1 VRGEPGLGK
10 TALFDRVAADAD
22 GAAVLRVRGVEA
34 EHGLAFAALHQLLR
48 PVLPLA
54 ADLPE
59 PQRDALEHSLALSPG
74 PAADRLA
81 IGAATLGL
89 LAAAASE
96 LPVVCLV
103 DDANWLD
110 AQSADALVFAARRLG
125 PERVAMLFAVRPAVP
140 EFAPPGVEVLELGRL
155 GPDDARRLLARE
167 AGTAV
172 SPDVARRLADAAA
185 GNPLALQHLA
195 SALTV
200 GQLAGRDELPHPLPT
215 ADVLARA
222 FLAQVLHLSTEAR
235 ETLLRAAAADTQA
248 LLVIERSSL
257 PDAAGGRL
265 DEAERAGLVSIR
277 DGRFQFSHPL
287 VRSAIYQAASPD
299 DRRAAHRV
307 LADALQEPRYRD
319 RRALHL
325 AEAATGPD
333 EDVASELEWA
343 AARFADRSGC
353 EAEMVV
359 LERAAD
365 LSVDEG
371 AGRRRR
377 VAAAEAAW
385 RAGSPDRALRALER
399 VGDTAADPVSA
410 ARVTRLRALAALRDG
425 DLELPDAELEAAAG
439 RVAGAD
445 PGLAA
450 GLLIDAAGGEATDRA
465 AELAARA
472 RDLAPAGSEAELRAC
487 VALATALR
495 RAGREDEAQVP
506 SEAAAAI
513 LEANPQA
520 AHDPDVLLAVA
531 QSAADPAVAAHLV
544 QRAVAA
550 ARRGGALMVLPE
562 GLLASAG
569 HAWDAGRWTDAEAQ
583 LGEAARLA
591 ADTGQGRL
599 GRRIDAARARLA
611 ASLGRREECERLA
624 VALEPVHR
632 AAALGLLELAVG
644 DASAAVERLEPA
656 LLEAGVGEEVLADL
670 AEARARTG
678 DIAGARALVERSKGA
693 APAAPAEV
701 LTAPAQELDDRFA
714 GVVARVDDPFCRAR
728 VLLAYGIRLRREG
741 RRVECREP
749 LQEAARRF
757 DALGAAPWA
766 EQARR
771 ELRASG
777 ERVRRRSDR
786 SAVDELTA
794 QELEVATMI
803 AGGDSYQQAAAKL
816 VVSPRT
822 VDYHLQKVYR
832 KLGCTRRDLAERLR
846 ALDPPT

>member
-1 VRGEPGLGK
+1 MGK
-10 TALFDRVAADAD
+10 TALLDRVAGHAD

-34 EHGLAFAALHQLLR
+34 EHALAFAALHQLLR

-59 PQRDALEHSLALSPG
+59 PQREALEHALAVSPG

-89 LAAAASE
+89 LAAAAAE

-103 DDANWLD
+103 DDVNWLD
-110 AQSADALVFAARRLG
+110 AASAEALVFAARRLG
-125 PERVAMLFAVRPAVP
+125 PERVAVVFAVRPSVP
-140 EFAPPGVEVLELGRL
+140 EFAPPGVEVLELQRL
-155 GPDDARRLLARE
+155 GADDARELLARE
-167 AGTAV
+167 AGTEV
-172 SPDVARRLADAAA
+172 SAEVAGKLAAAAA
-185 GNPLALQHLA
+185 GNPLALRHLA
-195 SALTV
+195 SALTA
-200 GQLAGRDELPHPLPT
+200 GQLAGRDALPHPLPT

-222 FLAQVLHLSTEAR
+222 FLAQVLQLSTGAR

-248 LLVIERSSL
+248 LLVIERSAVH
-257 PDAAGGRL
+257 DAGGGQL

-277 DGRFQFSHPL
+277 DGRFQFAHPL
-287 VRSAIYQAASPD
+287 VRSAIYQAAAAE
-299 DRRAAHRV
+299 DRRAAHRL

-333 EDVASELEWA
+333 EHVASELEWA
-343 AARFADRSGC
+343 AARFAERSGC
-353 EAEMVV
+353 EAELVV

-365 LSVDEG
+365 LSADED

-377 VAAAEAAW
+377 IAAAEAAW
-385 RAGSPDRALRALER
+385 RAGSPDRALQALER
-399 VGDTAADPVSA
+399 VGDTGGDPVAA
-410 ARVTRLRALAALRDG
+410 ARIARLRALAELRDG
-425 DLELPDAELEAAAG
+425 DPRMPCAELEAAAG
-439 RVAGAD
+439 SIAGED
-445 PGLAA
+445 PELAA
-450 GLLIDAAGGEATDRA
+450 ELLIDAAGGSDGDRA
-465 AELAARA
+465 VALAARA
-472 RDLAPAGSEAELRAC
+472 RKLAPEGGEAELRAC

-495 RAGREDEAQVP
+495 DAGRDAEAADP
-506 SEAAAAI
+506 SERAAAI

-531 QSAADPAVAAHLV
+531 ESASDPAVAAHLV
-544 QRAVAA
+544 ERAVAT
-550 ARRGGALMVLPE
+550 ARRRGALMVLPAA
-562 GLLASAG
+562 LLASAG
-569 HAWDAGRWTDAEAQ
+569 HARDAGRWTDAEAL

-599 GRRIDAARARLA
+599 GRRIDVAWARLA

-624 VALEPVHR
+624 ADLAAGDR
-632 AAALGLLELAVG
+632 AAVLGLLELAVG

-656 LLEAGVGEEVLADL
+656 LLDANPGADVLADL
-670 AEARARTG
+670 AEARARAG
-678 DIAGARALVERSKGA
+678 DVAGAQALLERIAGRTA
-693 APAAPAEV
+693 AGPAEV
-701 LTAPAQELDDRFA
+701 LVAPADELDARFA
-714 GVVARVDDPFCRAR
+714 DAVASVDDPFRRAR
-728 VLLAYGIRLRREG
+728 LLVAYGIRLRREG

-757 DALGAAPWA
+757 DALGASPWA

-777 ERVRRRSDR
+777 ERVRRRGDASV
-786 SAVDELTA
+786 VDDLTA

-846 ALDPPT
+846 ALDPPA